1 MAEPPIINPPKD
13 RAREIRGYILFT
25 FMVML
30 AIYLAWRLIH
40 ELEILY
46 VSAIFAVVLTPVV
59 RSIMHWRIR
68 TWHPGRGLS
77 VVFLMVGIVGGL
89 TLLFWLGLPPVIS
102 DLKEFAT
109 DLPARIPP
117 ALAKI
122 KHLPM
127 ADKLGVDAVTSH
139 VEQALSATASY
150 IVATLPKWIGSVADI
165 FMAIILTVYFILEGD
180 TVYRYFLSM
189 VPGIYRT
196 RLDMTLQKAELRVS
210 RWLIGQLSLMAIQG
224 IYSVIVFWALH
235 VRYFMLLGVLMGIT
249 NIIPVAGNLITIVIV
264 FCVAAVDSWTKAFIV
279 LAFYLLYSQVENAWL
294 TPRIMKSSVDLM
306 GITVLVALL
315 CGTAVAGIVGALV
328 AVPTAALVA
337 VIADEYLVRG
347 D

>member
-25 FMVML
+25 FLVML
-30 AIYLAWRLIH
+30 AGFLAWKLIH

-59 RSIMHWRIR
+59 HAIMRWKIRSWSPSKGTSVLVLMIGIL
-68 TWHPGRGLS
+68 GL
-77 VVFLMVGIVGGL
+77 L

-102 DLKEFAT
+102 DLKEFAQ
-109 DLPARIPP
+109 DLPSRIPG
-117 ALAKI
+117 AIAKI
-122 KHLPM
+122 KRIPM
-127 ADKLGVDAVTSH
+127 ADRLGIDSVTQH
-139 VEQALSATASY
+139 VEQVLAATAGY
-150 IVATLPKWIGSVADI
+150 IVAGLPKWIARVADI
-165 FMAIILTVYFILEGD
+165 IMAIILTMYFILEGD
-180 TVYRYFLSM
+180 TVYHYFLSM
-189 VPGIYRT
+189 VPAIYRT

-210 RWLIGQLSLMAIQG
+210 RWLIGQLSLMALQG
-224 IYSVIVFWALH
+224 VYSIIVFWSLH

-249 NIIPVAGNLITIVIV
+249 NIIPVAGNLITIIIV
-264 FCVAAVDSWTKAFIV
+264 FCVAAVDSWTKASLV
-279 LAFYLLYSQVENAWL
+279 LLFYVIYSQVENAWL
-294 TPRIMKSSVDLM
+294 VPRIMRSSVDLM

-337 VIADEYLVRG
+337 VIAGEYLVRG